1 MEYDTFTAGVG
12 PGGLRTK
19 NDIRVLLCYLLSSA
33 GAPLKQEDILAILQQ
48 YDLANYFE
56 IMDALSDLQKKGLIS
71 MEKEQGT
78 AGLLTIEP
86 LGQEVANQ
94 LDVTLPISIREKTV
108 AAAMNLLARAKREQ
122 ENRVE
127 IKKNDKGYS
136 VTCHVSDGEM
146 DLMAFTLYAPD
157 LYQARLIKRNF
168 HREPGVIYRVMLA
181 AVTGSRDL
189 AAEALRKITS

>member
-19 NDIRVLLCYLLSSA
+19 NDIRVLLCYLLASV
-33 GAPLKQEDILAILQQ
+33 GAPLPQEDILSILQE

-56 IMDALSDLQKKGLIS
+56 IMDTFSDLQSKGLIQAS
-71 MEKEQGT
+71 QEFPGCVTTTQQGR
-78 AGLLTIEP
+78 
-86 LGQEVANQ
+86 EVARQ

-108 AAAMNLLARAKREQ
+108 GAAMNLLARAKREQ

-127 IKKNDKGYS
+127 IKKNEKGYS

-146 DLMAFTLYAPD
+146 DLLAFTLYAPD
-157 LYQARLIKRNF
+157 RYQANQIKKNF
-168 HREPGVIYRVMLA
+168 HRNPEIVYRAVLA

-189 AAEALRKITS
+189 AADALRRITS

>member
-19 NDIRVLLCYLLSSA
+19 NDIRVLLCYLLASV
-33 GAPLKQEDILAILQQ
+33 GAPLPQEDILSILQE

-56 IMDALSDLQKKGLIS
+56 IMDTLSDLQSKGLIQAS
-71 MEKEQGT
+71 QEFPGCETTTQQGR
-78 AGLLTIEP
+78 
-86 LGQEVANQ
+86 EVARQ

-108 AAAMNLLARAKREQ
+108 GAAMNLLARAKREQ

-127 IKKNDKGYS
+127 IKKNEKGYS

-146 DLMAFTLYAPD
+146 DLLAFTLYAPD
-157 LYQARLIKRNF
+157 RYQANQIKKNF
-168 HREPGVIYRVMLA
+168 HRNPEIVYRAVLA

-189 AAEALRKITS
+189 AADALRRITS

>member
-19 NDIRVLLCYLLSSA
+19 NDIRVLLCYLLASV
-33 GAPLKQEDILAILQQ
+33 GAPLPQEDILSILQE

-56 IMDALSDLQKKGLIS
+56 IMDTLSDLQSKGLIQAS
-71 MEKEQGT
+71 QEFPGCVTTTQQGR
-78 AGLLTIEP
+78 
-86 LGQEVANQ
+86 EVARQ

-108 AAAMNLLARAKREQ
+108 GAAMNLLARAKREQ

-127 IKKNDKGYS
+127 IKKNEKGYS

-146 DLMAFTLYAPD
+146 DLLAFTLYAPD
-157 LYQARLIKRNF
+157 RYQANQIKKNF
-168 HREPGVIYRVMLA
+168 HRNPEIVYRAVLA

-189 AAEALRKITS
+189 AADALRRITS

>member
-19 NDIRVLLCYLLSSA
+19 NDIRVLLCYLLSSV
-33 GAPLKQEDILAILQQ
+33 GAPLKQEDILSILQQ

-56 IMDALSDLQKKGLIS
+56 IMDALSDLQKKGLLS
-71 MEKEQGT
+71 VEEGNS
-78 AGLLTIEP
+78 GLVNIEP
-86 LGQEVANQ
+86 LGREVANQ

-127 IKKNDKGYS
+127 IKKNEKGYS

-146 DLMAFTLYAPD
+146 DLMTFTLYAPD
-157 LYQARLIKRNF
+157 LYQARMIKRNF
-168 HREPGVIYRVMLA
+168 HREPGIVYRVMLA

>member
-19 NDIRVLLCYLLSSA
+19 NDIRVLLCYLLASV
-33 GAPLKQEDILAILQQ
+33 GAPLPQEDILSILQE

-56 IMDALSDLQKKGLIS
+56 IMDTLSDLQSKGLIQAS
-71 MEKEQGT
+71 QEFPGCVTTTQQGR
-78 AGLLTIEP
+78 
-86 LGQEVANQ
+86 EVARQ

-108 AAAMNLLARAKREQ
+108 GAAMNLLARAKREQ

-146 DLMAFTLYAPD
+146 DLLAFTLYAPD
-157 LYQARLIKRNF
+157 RYQANQIKKNF
-168 HREPGVIYRVMLA
+168 HRNPEIVYRAVLA

-189 AAEALRKITS
+189 AADALRRITS

>member
-19 NDIRVLLCYLLSSA
+19 NDIRVLLCYLLASV
-33 GAPLKQEDILAILQQ
+33 GAPLPQEDILSILQE
-48 YDLANYFE
+48 YDRANYLE
-56 IMDALSDLQKKGLIS
+56 IMDTLSDLQSKGLIQAS
-71 MEKEQGT
+71 QEFPGCVTTTQQGR
-78 AGLLTIEP
+78 
-86 LGQEVANQ
+86 EVARQ

-108 AAAMNLLARAKREQ
+108 GAAMNLLARAKREQ

-146 DLMAFTLYAPD
+146 DLLAFTLYAPD
-157 LYQARLIKRNF
+157 RYQANQIKKNF
-168 HREPGVIYRVMLA
+168 HRNPEIVYRAVLA

-189 AAEALRKITS
+189 AADALRRITS

>member
-19 NDIRVLLCYLLSSA
+19 NDIRVLLCYLLASV
-33 GAPLKQEDILAILQQ
+33 GAPLPQEDILSILQE

-56 IMDALSDLQKKGLIS
+56 IMDTLSDLQSKGLIQAS
-71 MEKEQGT
+71 QEFPGCVTTTQQGR
-78 AGLLTIEP
+78 
-86 LGQEVANQ
+86 EVARQ

-108 AAAMNLLARAKREQ
+108 GAAMNLLARAKREQ

-127 IKKNDKGYS
+127 IKKNEKGYS

-146 DLMAFTLYAPD
+146 DLLAFTLYAPD
-157 LYQARLIKRNF
+157 RYQANQIKKNF
-168 HREPGVIYRVMLA
+168 HRNPEIVYRAVLA

-189 AAEALRKITS
+189 AADALRRNTS

>member
-19 NDIRVLLCYLLSSA
+19 NDIRVLLCYLLASV
-33 GAPLKQEDILAILQQ
+33 GAPLPQEDILSILQE

-56 IMDALSDLQKKGLIS
+56 IMDTLSDLQSKGLIQAS
-71 MEKEQGT
+71 QEFPGCVTTTQQGR
-78 AGLLTIEP
+78 
-86 LGQEVANQ
+86 EVARQ

-108 AAAMNLLARAKREQ
+108 GAAMNLLARAKREQ

-127 IKKNDKGYS
+127 IKKNENGYS

-146 DLMAFTLYAPD
+146 DLLAFTLYAPD
-157 LYQARLIKRNF
+157 RYQANQIKKNF
-168 HREPGVIYRVMLA
+168 HRNPEIVYRAVLA

-189 AAEALRKITS
+189 AADALRRITS

>member
-19 NDIRVLLCYLLSSA
+19 NDIRVLLCYLLASV
-33 GAPLKQEDILAILQQ
+33 GAPLPQEDILSILQE

-56 IMDALSDLQKKGLIS
+56 IMDTLSDLQSKGLIQAS
-71 MEKEQGT
+71 QEFPSCVTTTQQGR
-78 AGLLTIEP
+78 
-86 LGQEVANQ
+86 EVARQ

-108 AAAMNLLARAKREQ
+108 GAAMNLLARAKREQ

-127 IKKNDKGYS
+127 IKKNEKGYS

-146 DLMAFTLYAPD
+146 DLLAFTLYAPD
-157 LYQARLIKRNF
+157 RYQANQIKKNF
-168 HREPGVIYRVMLA
+168 HRNPEIVYRAVLA

-189 AAEALRKITS
+189 AADALRRITS

>member
-19 NDIRVLLCYLLSSA
+19 NDIRVLLCYLLASV
-33 GAPLKQEDILAILQQ
+33 GAPLPQEDILSILQE

-56 IMDALSDLQKKGLIS
+56 IMDTLSDLQSKGLIQAS
-71 MEKEQGT
+71 QEFPGCVTTTEQGR
-78 AGLLTIEP
+78 
-86 LGQEVANQ
+86 EVARQ

-108 AAAMNLLARAKREQ
+108 GAAMNLLARAKREQ

-127 IKKNDKGYS
+127 IKKNEKGYS

-146 DLMAFTLYAPD
+146 DLLAFTLYAPD
-157 LYQARLIKRNF
+157 RYQANQIKKNF
-168 HREPGVIYRVMLA
+168 HRNPEIVYRAVLA

-189 AAEALRKITS
+189 AADALRRITS